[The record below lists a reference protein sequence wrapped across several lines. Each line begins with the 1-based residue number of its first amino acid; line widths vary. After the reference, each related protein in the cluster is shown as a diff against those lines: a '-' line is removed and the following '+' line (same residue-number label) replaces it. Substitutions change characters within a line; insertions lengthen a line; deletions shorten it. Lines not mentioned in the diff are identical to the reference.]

1 MVIDDDEI
9 YRYLVR
15 TRLAEARFTVQEA
28 AGGAEGL
35 LQARAQRPH
44 AIVLDLVMPE
54 MSGFE
59 VLARLKRDP
68 MTVNIPVVV
77 LTSKALSSEEQRV
90 LAPHAASIVSKATLS
105 QPDSADHLLVALS
118 AAGLQP
124 EPAHG

>member
-15 TRLAEARFTVQEA
+15 ARLTEARFTVQEA

-35 LQARAQRPH
+35 LQARVLRPQ

-59 VLARLKRDP
+59 VLARLKQDP
-68 MTVNIPVVV
+68 LTADIPVVV
-77 LTSKALSSEEQRV
+77 LTSKSLSSEEQGV
-90 LAPHAASIVSKATLS
+90 LASHAARIVSKQALS
-105 QPDSADHLLVALS
+105 QPDNAN
-118 AAGLQP
+118 
-124 EPAHG
+124 